1 MGVWL
6 GPMAAPVSF
15 IGQDDYEF
23 TDKATA
29 SQYASSGTDWEIAFK
44 ASGTLKFKKNPGPID
59 VFLVGGGL
67 KGDDGYLGSSNVTAR
82 GGDGGAG
89 GERKTESNV
98 PAKRRTE
105 YAIVV
110 DTDGLGST
118 SFTLPDNVT
127 YSANGGAGSSGGNG
141 ASCTQGGTRNDAPD
155 PGETNGAEEG
165 GYAFGESGTLIGGST
180 KYGAGGGGGAAGR
193 RSDYARGAGADGA
206 DTGGGDGGGLS
217 QVGLT
222 PSSAGAG
229 TPNTGSGGGGG
240 WSIVEDYGSYTKGDG
255 AAGGSGIVII
265 RNHRGS

>member
-1 MGVWL
+1 MGVWK
-6 GPMAAPVSF
+6 GPMGSPVKF
-15 IGQDDYEF
+15 IGQDDYEY

-44 ASGTLKFKKNPGPID
+44 ASGTLRFKKNPGPID

-67 KGDDGYLGSSNVTAR
+67 SGDDGYLASNSVTAR

-118 SFTLPDNVT
+118 SAFG
-127 YSANGGAGSSGGNG
+127 YSVNGGAGSSGGNG
-141 ASCTQGGTRNDAPD
+141 AACTQGGTKVDAPA
-155 PGETNGAEEG
+155 PGQTNGPQDG

-193 RSDYARGAGADGA
+193 RSDYAVGLRANGGT
-206 DTGGGDGGGLS
+206 TGGGAGGE
-217 QVGLT
+217 LT
-222 PSSAGAG
+222 QIGMNPSNPVAG

-240 WSIVEDYGSYTKGDG
+240 WAIVESYGNYTHADG

-265 RNHRGS
+265 RNHRGA